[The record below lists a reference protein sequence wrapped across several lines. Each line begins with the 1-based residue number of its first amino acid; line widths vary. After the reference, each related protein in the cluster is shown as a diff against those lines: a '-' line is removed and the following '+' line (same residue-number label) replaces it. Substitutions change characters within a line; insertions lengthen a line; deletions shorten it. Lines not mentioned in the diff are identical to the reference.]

1 MSADVPAGL
10 DPLLAPFVAAE
21 DEESARGALGVV
33 FEAHVLPIVRS
44 VVRRELA
51 WGTGRGASEADL
63 EDVAGTVIVRLTAC
77 LMRTA
82 RERKWDAGR
91 EAIDGDGLSVG
102 ASDRDGRDAD
112 GEAGGT
118 IGLA

>member
-33 FEAHVLPIVRS
+33 FEAHVLPIVRG

-51 WGTGRGASEADL
+51 WGTGRGASEADRGRHRHGHRAP
-63 EDVAGTVIVRLTAC
+63 DRLPDAHGARTE
-77 LMRTA
+77 MRCGCGA
-82 RERKWDAGR
+82 R
-91 EAIDGDGLSVG
+91 GD
-102 ASDRDGRDAD
+102 RWQ
-112 GEAGGT
+112 
-118 IGLA
+118 